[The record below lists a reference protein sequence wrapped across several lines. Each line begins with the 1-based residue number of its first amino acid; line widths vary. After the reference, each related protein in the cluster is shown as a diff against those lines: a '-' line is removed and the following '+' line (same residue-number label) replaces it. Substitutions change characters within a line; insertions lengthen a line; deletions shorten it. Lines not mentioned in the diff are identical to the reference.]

1 MSKTGRESLSKLRT
15 LVDDLCDRDE
25 GIKRDVS
32 LFEAVFHNFPVPV
45 AIWLSDEKGHCV
57 SRRVSGNGSRGWQ
70 DPEGTIDS
78 VFSIYRC
85 PELRKQIDRHFKR
98 AVKGKQLSFLTEV
111 EGTCVWTRLT
121 PRFTGSECTG
131 VIGISWDITANY
143 RMYQILRRVEALQ
156 VPGVDLDSLKTEA
169 QGAIGTSIIK
179 KLLEE
184 AEK

>member
-1 MSKTGRESLSKLRT
+1 
-15 LVDDLCDRDE
+15 
-25 GIKRDVS
+25 
-32 LFEAVFHNFPVPV
+32 
-45 AIWLSDEKGHCV
+45 
-57 SRRVSGNGSRGWQ
+57 
-70 DPEGTIDS
+70 
-78 VFSIYRC
+78 
-85 PELRKQIDRHFKR
+85 
-98 AVKGKQLSFLTEV
+98 
-111 EGTCVWTRLT
+111 
-121 PRFTGSECTG
+121 